1 MLFTV
6 KQIESFNRFLLSK
19 LDFLEEFVVVI
30 LFLTSF
36 GMKASNFMFC
46 VVVGATAVVQLVEKI
61 NIF

>member
-1 MLFTV
+1 MLFIV

-46 VVVGATAVVQLVEKI
+46 VVVVITTVLL
-61 NIF
+61 